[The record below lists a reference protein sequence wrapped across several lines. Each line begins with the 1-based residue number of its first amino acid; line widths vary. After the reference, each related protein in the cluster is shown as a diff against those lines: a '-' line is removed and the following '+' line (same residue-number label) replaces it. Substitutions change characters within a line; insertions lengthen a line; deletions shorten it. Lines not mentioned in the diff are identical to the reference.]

1 MLEPLIYG
9 MALQPYQPNRCE
21 PAREVLRLKFL
32 ELVNAFEKI
41 DATTKRL
48 EMTSLLVDLIKKT
61 PEEEV
66 RKVVYLLQ
74 GKLYPDYEGVEL
86 GLAEKLLIKAV
97 AEVTGRTEKTVESDY
112 KKTGDLGS
120 TIQKLIEKKSQ
131 TTLVRRPL
139 TVSSVYGTFDKIAHA
154 SGSGSVETKI
164 RLLTSL
170 LNDAS
175 PSEAKYIG
183 RMAVGKLRLGV
194 ADMTVLDALAV
205 AYGGDKAAREPLERA
220 YNLSSDLGHVAE
232 VLARDG
238 TDGVAKFK
246 ITVGRPIRPMLCERL
261 PDPTSILEKIGGE
274 GAAEYKYDG
283 LRVQAHIDKRSVHL
297 FSRRLENITAQ
308 FPDIAQNLRESIN
321 STDAIIEGEC
331 VAVDP
336 NTGDMLPFQVI
347 SQRRGRKYELTRV
360 TEEIPVTA
368 FLFDILYLNGSDLT
382 LLPYLERRKQL
393 LKVVK
398 PAEHVSLANQTLVK
412 DPDKLEQLM
421 EEAVAAGCEG
431 LVVKNISE
439 QSVYQAGAR
448 GWLWIKYKRSYKSEV
463 QDTFDLVPVGAFAG
477 RGRRAGRYGALLM
490 AVYNSKDDIFET
502 ICKLGSGF
510 TDEDLAN
517 LPQTLEPYR
526 SAHSNPRVN
535 SLMEPDV
542 WFTPSLVLE
551 VTADEIT
558 LSPLH
563 TCARGAIRAVS
574 GLALRFPRF
583 TGKWRKDKSAED
595 ATTSQEALEMYKKQ
609 LKQIEAEA

>member
-1 MLEPLIYG
+1 MPL
-9 MALQPYQPNRCE
+9 
-21 PAREVLRLKFL
+21 LKFI
-32 ELVNAFEKI
+32 ELVSVFEEI

-61 PEEEV
+61 PADEI

-74 GKLYPDYEGVEL
+74 GKLYPDFEGIEL

-97 AEVTGRTEKTVESDY
+97 AEVTGRSESVVEADY

-120 TIQKLIEKKSQ
+120 TVEKLVQKKSQ
-131 TTLVRRPL
+131 MTLSKRAL
-139 TVSSVYGTFDKIAHA
+139 TVNSVYGTFDKIAHA
-154 SGSGSVETKI
+154 TGSGSVEMKV

-205 AYGGDKAAREPLERA
+205 AYGGDKTAREPLERA

-232 VLARDG
+232 VVTREGL
-238 TDGVAKFK
+238 DGVEKFK
-246 ITVGRPIRPMLCERL
+246 ISVGRPIRPMLCERL
-261 PDPTSILEKIGGE
+261 PDPAGILEKMGGE

-283 LRVQAHIDKRSVHL
+283 LRVQAHVGGKKVHL
-297 FSRRLENITAQ
+297 FSRRLENITDQ
-308 FPDIAQNLRESIN
+308 FPDIAQNLLSSIDARE
-321 STDAIIEGEC
+321 AIVEGEC
-331 VAVDP
+331 VAVDA

-347 SQRRGRKYELTRV
+347 SQRRGRKYELTRM
-360 TEEIPVTA
+360 TEEVPVTA
-368 FLFDILYLNGSDLT
+368 FLFDILYLNGRDLT
-382 LLPYLERRKQL
+382 RLPYLDRRKQL
-393 LKVVK
+393 LRIVK
-398 PAEHVSLANQTLVK
+398 PSEHVSLSNQTIVRNPEK
-412 DPDKLEQLM
+412 MEQLM
-421 EEAVAAGCEG
+421 EEAVAGGCEG
-431 LVVKNISE
+431 LVVKSISE

-477 RGRRAGRYGALLM
+477 RGRRAGSYGALLM
-490 AVYNSKDDIFET
+490 AVYNSKDDMFET

-517 LPQTLEPYR
+517 LPHIFETYR
-526 SAHSNPRVN
+526 SAHRNPRVS
-535 SLMEPDV
+535 SLMEPDF

-563 TCARGAIRAVS
+563 TCAKGAVRPVS